1 MLHMHNR
8 CVFEAIQMPISH
20 HFIFFLA
27 YAISYAL
34 MQSQLMI
41 IDALLTKYR
50 NTDHNLLIYTQCIQ
64 FRDAWNAHRTSA
76 NELKNVHT
84 YGIAH
89 LIISWNHS
97 TNNFIAYAISIKLF
111 ELVLL

>member
-1 MLHMHNR
+1 M
-8 CVFEAIQMPISH
+8 C
-20 HFIFFLA
+20 
-27 YAISYAL
+27 
-34 MQSQLMI
+34 
-41 IDALLTKYR
+41 
-50 NTDHNLLIYTQCIQ
+50 TQCIQ

-97 TNNFIAYAISIKLF
+97 TNNFIAYAISIKLNSLYDEFNFIILFFVKSIELYLCEF
-111 ELVLL
+111 E